1 MTRRLTAASWDV
13 RTVTVWMGNGKE
25 GRYILA
31 GKDERS
37 QEGGVVQA
45 RKKCGAE
52 SSDPNRHSQPRL
64 PGSVVGEASMLPP
77 RNSDKITKVIAPT

>member
-31 GKDERS
+31 EKDERS

-45 RKKCGAE
+45 RKKMRG
-52 SSDPNRHSQPRL
+52 
-64 PGSVVGEASMLPP
+64 
-77 RNSDKITKVIAPT
+77 

>member
-31 GKDERS
+31 EKDERS
-37 QEGGVVQA
+37 QEGGMVQA
-45 RKKCGAE
+45 RKNAGLKAVTLIAALN
-52 SSDPNRHSQPRL
+52 PVSQVL
-64 PGSVVGEASMLPP
+64 W
-77 RNSDKITKVIAPT
+77 